1 MLTTNG
7 LELLSTPI
15 LEPPLITH
23 ADKSYYQ
30 HWFDNILSIVVF
42 CVEPVWI
49 ISLFLKKNHNIHIQQ
64 TICIY
69 KYSCSESEHS
79 TCVLTNVSDIL
90 NDPNACTKAITHKFQ
105 FLHMT

>member
-49 ISLFLKKNHNIHIQQ
+49 ISLFLKKKSQ
-64 TICIY
+64 
-69 KYSCSESEHS
+69 YSYS
-79 TCVLTNVSDIL
+79 TN
-90 NDPNACTKAITHKFQ
+90 N
-105 FLHMT
+105 LHL